1 MVGGDAGLLKNV
13 KNGPGGDII
22 PFFIVYLH
30 SKRTIIMDMK
40 ILVKQG
46 IGDIRFKM
54 PVEEVVALL
63 GTADE
68 VENIDNAADEP
79 TTVLRYNDL
88 GLTLFFEGEN
98 PVLACIDI
106 CNEESEMLGEQ
117 VFEMEEPALV
127 QLMVKNGYTEEDVD
141 DEDWGERR
149 VSFPEAN
156 VDFFFDE
163 GELVS
168 ITLGA

>member
-1 MVGGDAGLLKNV
+1 MEM
-13 KNGPGGDII
+13 
-22 PFFIVYLH
+22 
-30 SKRTIIMDMK
+30 TILIR
-40 ILVKQG
+40 QG
-46 IGDIRFKM
+46 IGDLRFGM

-79 TTVLRYNDL
+79 TTVLRYSDM

-98 PVLACIDI
+98 PVLACVDT
-106 CNEESEMLGEQ
+106 CNDECTMLSER
-117 VFEMEEPALV
+117 VFDLDERAIV
-127 QLMVKNGYTEEDVD
+127 RLMVRNDYAEQDVD

-149 VSFPEAN
+149 VTFPEAN
-156 VDFFFDE
+156 VDFYFDE

-168 ITLGA
+168 IILGA

>member
-1 MVGGDAGLLKNV
+1 MKM
-13 KNGPGGDII
+13 
-22 PFFIVYLH
+22 
-30 SKRTIIMDMK
+30 TIGI
-40 ILVKQG
+40 KQG
-46 IGDIRFKM
+46 LGDIRFRM

-98 PVLACIDI
+98 PVLACIDT
-106 CNEESEMLGEQ
+106 CNEECTLQGEP
-117 VFEMEEPALV
+117 VFDMEEAAIV
-127 QLMVKNGYTEEDVD
+127 KLMVKGGYMEQDVD

-156 VDFFFDE
+156 VDFYFDG

-168 ITLGA
+168 IILGA